1 MSAKLTE
8 AKKSYY
14 GQLDRKAR
22 YIAHKL
28 AEGEF
33 VSLSLL
39 ESVEDLYISAHSQE
53 FYQEFFRVRYHTP
66 ISSDLEFLIARVLHH
81 YSVLG
86 DLDWAVYLRCQ
97 KGKTALDIRIEHN
110 GKTLAIIEIK
120 AKAGW
125 IQPFFS
131 SERAMKDMAKLQ
143 DGKSD
148 FNPDDLIKRVKD
160 QFRKYYETYGITPGQ
175 VFVLLPSLALVHR
188 KKFARTRW

>member
-1 MSAKLTE
+1 M
-8 AKKSYY
+8 
-14 GQLDRKAR
+14 
-22 YIAHKL
+22 
-28 AEGEF
+28 
-33 VSLSLL
+33 
-39 ESVEDLYISAHSQE
+39 
-53 FYQEFFRVRYHTP
+53 QEFFIITL
-66 ISSDLEFLIARVLHH
+66 S
-81 YSVLG
+81 LG
-86 DLDWAVYLRCQ
+86 DFDWAVYLRCQ
-97 KGKTALDIRIEHN
+97 KGKTAPDIRIEHN

-160 QFRKYYETYGITPGQ
+160 QFRKYYETYGIIPGQ